1 MMMKFTKVIIHLNII
16 TMHKHKIIKKEKLF
30 KFKLKTF
37 ALINIEIKRKT
48 LL

>member
-1 MMMKFTKVIIHLNII
+1 MMKSIKAIIHQIIII
-16 TMHKHKIIKKEKLF
+16 TNNFKRIKKEKLF